1 MGKVK
6 KAIIPV
12 AGYGTRFL
20 PITKGVPKEMLPVV
34 DRPAVQYIV
43 EEAIAAGIEDIAL
56 IISPGKEGILKYFQK
71 HEIYDNLKNRDRLK
85 SVDEIMAKAKIS
97 AVVQE
102 KMRGNG
108 DAVLVAKDFI
118 GNKPFA
124 VLFGDDVIYT
134 PSGEK
139 TAIQQLCEAYDR
151 TEKSIVGVKECS
163 TELAIRCG
171 CIVPGKRLDEKTVE
185 MLDII
190 EKPSVEE
197 LPSHLASF
205 GRFVLTPEIFE
216 ELENAPLFKDE
227 LYLTVAIRNLIKKQ
241 GGYAYTFDGRR
252 FDLGNKF
259 GFLQANI
266 EYGLRNEETKD
277 ELKEY
282 ILDMAEK
289 IKGNK

>member
-20 PITKGVPKEMLPVV
+20 PITKGVPKEMLPIV

-43 EEAIAAGIEDIAL
+43 EEAIKAGIEDIVL
-56 IISPGKEGILKYFQK
+56 IISPGKEGVYKYFQK
-71 HEIYDNLKNRDRLK
+71 HEIYDNLKNRERLQ
-85 SVDEIMAKAKIS
+85 SIDEIMSKANIT
-97 AVVQE
+97 AVTQQQ
-102 KMRGNG
+102 MRGNG
-108 DAVLVAKDFI
+108 DAILVAKDVI
-118 GNKPFA
+118 GNNPFA

-134 PSGEK
+134 GENEK
-139 TAIQQLCEAYDR
+139 TATQQLCEAYDL
-151 TEKSIVGVKECS
+151 TEKTIVGVKECS
-163 TELAIRCG
+163 TELAIKCG
-171 CIVPGKRLDEKTVE
+171 CVVKGKQINDKMVE

-205 GRFVLTPEIFE
+205 GRFVLPPDIFE

-227 LYLTVAIRNLIKKQ
+227 LYLTVAIRSLIKKK

-259 GFLQANI
+259 GFLEANI
-266 EYGLRNEETKD
+266 EYGLRHEETKN
-277 ELKEY
+277 ELREY
-282 ILDMAEK
+282 LKNLK
-289 IKGNK
+289 I